1 MVKGID
7 HQTSGSVVVFMTSKL
22 IAEIELGGDES
33 NCFKKPPIMAFS
45 ALDYKGFPDLIN
57 KWRDKASSSELSQS
71 SIACMTLYLR

>member
-45 ALDYKGFPDLIN
+45 ALDYKGFPDLIQ
-57 KWRDKASSSELSQS
+57 KWRGNTSSNEISEST
-71 SIACMTLYLR
+71 IAGLTLYLR

>member
-7 HQTSGSVVVFMTSKL
+7 HQTSGSVVVFITSKL

-45 ALDYKGFPDLIN
+45 ALNYKGFPDLIM
-57 KWRDKASSSELSQS
+57 
-71 SIACMTLYLR
+71 ILRWNGSPSTS